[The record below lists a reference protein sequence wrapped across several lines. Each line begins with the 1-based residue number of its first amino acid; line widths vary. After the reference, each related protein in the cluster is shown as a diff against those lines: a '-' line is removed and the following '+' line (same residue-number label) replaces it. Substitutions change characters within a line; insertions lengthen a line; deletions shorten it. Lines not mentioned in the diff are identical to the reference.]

1 MLDRLQREEEER
13 DPMKELEAKTHD
25 AKTEMAVADALDEI
39 RTRNAR
45 LQRAE
50 GLERSETSIEDQKDE
65 ERKRQDREDAE
76 AARRAFER
84 AGGMEEIILDAM
96 EEDGNPP
103 TAKSNGE
110 PKVEEQ
116 MKLPELKSTMPPPN
130 FSRTVK
136 KKKDF
141 GAALGIKKKPSLV

>member
-1 MLDRLQREEEER
+1 
-13 DPMKELEAKTHD
+13 MKELEAKTHD

-50 GLERSETSIEDQKDE
+50 GQGKSEANIQADGERE
-65 ERKRQDREDAE
+65 RQDREDAE

-84 AGGMEEIILDAM
+84 AHRLEEITIDVKDPDREQQQPIM
-96 EEDGNPP
+96 EQRIVDKPVVLES
-103 TAKSNGE
+103 KSA
-110 PKVEEQ
+110 
-116 MKLPELKSTMPPPN
+116 MPPPPS
-130 FSRTVK
+130 FARTVK

-141 GAALGIKKKPSLV
+141 GAALGIKKKAPLV